1 MKQTFSYCSK
11 SALKDNMTELAIGIA
26 LVVVP
31 IVYPFGIKIGATRI
45 LGPVPTAIILIL
57 VGLYMLF
64 KVFNKYRQAR
74 ALAAQNCSI
83 TVEDEK
89 ITYPI
94 LKKGTATEGSFAKSD
109 ITGLNY
115 DQDNGILTVA
125 LNNGETI
132 KFDVDFFESLDHLKE
147 FAELLKK

>member
-83 TVEDEK
+83 TVE
-89 ITYPI
+89 
-94 LKKGTATEGSFAKSD
+94 
-109 ITGLNY
+109 N
-115 DQDNGILTVA
+115 
-125 LNNGETI
+125 
-132 KFDVDFFESLDHLKE
+132 
-147 FAELLKK
+147 

>member
-11 SALKDNMTELAIGIA
+11 SVLKDNMTELLVGIA
-26 LVVVP
+26 LIVVP

-45 LGPVPTAIILIL
+45 LGPLPTAIILIL
-57 VGLYMLF
+57 VGLYMLYKF
-64 KVFNKYRQAR
+64 FNKYRQAR

-94 LKKGTATEGSFAKSD
+94 LKKGTATEGSFTKSD
-109 ITGLNY
+109 ISGLNY
-115 DQDNGILTVA
+115 NQEDGILTVA
-125 LNNGETI
+125 LQSGETI
-132 KFDVDFFESLDHLKE
+132 KFDVDFFESIDCLKE